1 MKKIVSIL
9 CLSFIGMSLFAY
21 DVATNLQL
29 KGNVKSGAIGRLSAL
44 LRFFTLLDQNT
55 NPYQ

>member
-29 KGNVKSGAIGRLSAL
+29 KGNVKSVTKSNFLTLIYGRYSYI
-44 LRFFTLLDQNT
+44 
-55 NPYQ
+55 NP